1 MDDFLTFDRVTKS
14 FGASRAVNEVSLSIS
29 RGEVFSLLGPSG
41 CGKTT
46 LLRMAA
52 GFEAPDSGRILLNGK
67 DVTALP
73 PEKRPVNTVFQSYAL
88 FPHLS
93 VFENIAFGLRVKK
106 RSKAELTREVEAMLE
121 LTQLTDH
128 AQKRPSQLSGGQKQ
142 RVAIARALVNKP
154 EVLLL
159 DEPLAALD
167 LKLRQHMLTE
177 LRRLHDEVGITF
189 IYVTHDQGEAMGLSN
204 RIAVMNE
211 GRIMQL
217 GGPIELYEKPQ
228 NRFVAS
234 FIGDANLLAST
245 VVAVMNDGLNKIQ
258 VPGLG
263 ELLATSSEPLSVGQ
277 TVELSIRPER
287 ISQGEKSDDST
298 NSIEAILDETT
309 YLGSSLR
316 CVLVASAH
324 RLSVDL
330 PPQFAAS
337 LNKGDK
343 VRLTFAA
350 SHTIALP
357 CSVI

>member
-1 MDDFLTFDRVTKS
+1 MDDFLIFDRVTKS
-14 FGASRAVNEVSLSIS
+14 FGAARAVNEVSLSIS
-29 RGEVFSLLGPSG
+29 QGEVFSLLGPSG

-52 GFEAPDSGRILLNGK
+52 GFESPDSGRLLLRGK
-67 DVTALP
+67 DITALP
-73 PEKRPVNTVFQSYAL
+73 PEKRPVNTVFQNYAL

-93 VFENIAFGLRVKK
+93 VFENIAFGLRVAK
-106 RSKAELTREVEAMLE
+106 RNKAEVTREVEAMLS

-167 LKLRQHMLTE
+167 LKLRQHMLAE
-177 LRRLHDEVGITF
+177 LRRLHEEVGITF
-189 IYVTHDQGEAMGLSN
+189 IYVTHDQGEAMSLSN
-204 RIAVMNE
+204 RIAVMNQ

-217 GGPIELYEKPQ
+217 GGPVELYEKPQ

-234 FIGDANLLAST
+234 FIGDANLLTGS
-245 VVAVMNDGLNKIQ
+245 VIGVISDGLSKVQ
-258 VPGLG
+258 VAGLG
-263 ELLATSSEPLSVGQ
+263 ELLAVSREPLSVGQ
-277 TVELSIRPER
+277 AVELSIRPER
-287 ISQGEKSDDST
+287 ISMGETTEAST
-298 NSIEAILDETT
+298 NRVEAIVDDMT

-316 CVLVASAH
+316 CTLIAGVH
-324 RLSVDL
+324 RLSADL

-337 LNKGDK
+337 LSKGDK
-343 VRLTFAA
+343 VHLMFAA
-350 SHTIALP
+350 SHTLALP
-357 CSVI
+357 SSLS